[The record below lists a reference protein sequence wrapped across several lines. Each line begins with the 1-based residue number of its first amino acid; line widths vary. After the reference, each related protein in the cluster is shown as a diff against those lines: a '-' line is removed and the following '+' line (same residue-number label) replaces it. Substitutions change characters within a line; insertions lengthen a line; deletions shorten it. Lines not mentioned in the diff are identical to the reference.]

1 MSYSHYERL
10 SAVDAA
16 FLTFEDH
23 DVHMHVGAVGLFESE
38 PLRRPDGALDIE
50 RIRAF
55 VEAALH
61 DSPRFR
67 QKLAWI
73 PFFDHPVWVDD
84 ARFNPTYHI
93 RHTALP
99 PPGEIRQ
106 LKRLAGRILS
116 QKLDR
121 GKPMWEM
128 WVIEGLAEDRFALIV
143 KAHHCMVDG
152 IAGVDLLAAILR
164 LDPEAPRPEPR
175 GFIPRPEPTPRQ
187 LLRDEALH
195 RASLPFSIL
204 RGAPSALPHP
214 LDTFDRVRESALGL
228 VETITAGL
236 APTAPTPLNPDLG
249 PYRRFD
255 WAETPIDQVAEIRK
269 HLGGTINDVVLSTV
283 AGAVGRF
290 LRQRGMRPT
299 PETVFRTMV
308 PVSIRTHSQRGVLG
322 NRVVNFLAR
331 LPIHETDPKR
341 RLAATSKETQRLKKS
356 RLVRGAETLEEMSDR
371 TFSRIIVNFV
381 QLAASQRAF
390 NMVVTNIPGPPKP
403 VYLLESRMTDIF
415 PVVPL
420 FLNQGLG
427 IALFSYAG
435 RLCWGLNADWDAL
448 PDLHDFA
455 EGIGEEFSRLH
466 EAALRVS
473 QEEPQR
479 PSRGRTRPAS
489 RKAPRRDSA
498 S

>member
-1 MSYSHYERL
+1 MGYTHYERL
-10 SAVDAA
+10 SATDAA

-23 DVHMHVGAVGLFESE
+23 DVHMHVGAIALFEAE
-38 PLRRPDGALDIE
+38 PLRREDGALDIE

-55 VEAALH
+55 TEAALH

-73 PFFDHPVWVDD
+73 PNFERPVWVDD
-84 ARFNPTYHI
+84 ARFNPIYHV

-99 PPGEIRQ
+99 PPGDLRQ

-121 GKPMWEM
+121 GKPLWEM
-128 WVIEGLAEDRFALIV
+128 WVVEGLENDRFALMV

-164 LDPEAPRPEPR
+164 LEPDAPVPEARPWLPRPAPEPR
-175 GFIPRPEPTPRQ
+175 R
-187 LLRDEALH
+187 LLVDEVLR
-195 RASLPFSIL
+195 RASLPASIVRRL
-204 RGAPSALPHP
+204 PEALPNP
-214 LDTFDRVRESALGL
+214 RKTFESLRESALGL

-236 APTAPTPLNPDLG
+236 APTAATPLNPDLG

-255 WAETPIDQVAEIRK
+255 WAETSLEQIAEVRK
-269 HLGGTINDVVLSTV
+269 HLGGTLNDVVLATV

-290 LRQRGMRPT
+290 LRRRGMRPT
-299 PETVFRTMV
+299 SDSVFRAMV
-308 PVSIRTHSQRGVLG
+308 PVSIRRRTERGVPG

-331 LPIHETDPKR
+331 LPIHETDPAR
-341 RLAATSKETQRLKKS
+341 RLAETGEVTRKLKRS
-356 RLVRGAETLEEMSDR
+356 RLVRGAETLEEMSDH
-371 TFSRIIVNFV
+371 TFSRIIVDFV
-381 QLAASQRAF
+381 QLAASNRAF
-390 NMVVTNIPGPPKP
+390 NMVVTNIPGPPRP
-403 VYLLESRMTDIF
+403 VYLLGARMTEIF

-427 IALFSYAG
+427 IALFSYDG

-455 EGIGEEFSRLH
+455 EAVEDEFDRLH
-466 EAALRVS
+466 QAALRVAES
-473 QEEPQR
+473 EN
-479 PSRGRTRPAS
+479 AS
-489 RKAPRRDSA
+489 SGPG
-498 S
+498 